1 MSTLLS
7 IVGIQI
13 ANLLI
18 KICKFCKED
27 LERIFNE
34 LDS

>member
-1 MSTLLS
+1 MSKLLS
-7 IVGIQI
+7 IVGIYFAHI
-13 ANLLI
+13 LI
-18 KICKFCKED
+18 KIFKFCKED